1 MLFVEQ
7 NKLIGASAPADM
19 SGKAM
24 TAKYVSMKNY
34 GHLTVVIKTGAWAGG
49 TAAVTMVESTDV
61 TNSLSDAQNLNLDYV
76 WTGTVASGALTK
88 TAVTSDTFNLAAAN
102 SFYVIELDA
111 DELDVDDGFDCVTVA
126 IASPGANS
134 DFYSVDYILSE
145 PRYAGATPL
154 TAITD

>member
-19 SGKAM
+19 SGTAM

-49 TAAVTMVESTDV
+49 TAAVTMTESVDV
-61 TNSLSDAQNLNLDYV
+61 SASSTQALNLDYQ

-126 IASPGANS
+126 IASPGVNS

-145 PRYAGATPL
+145 PRYAGSTPL